1 MSLISQHDEAENFG
15 AERAP
20 WLQHVRRELRREF
33 SREWLACF
41 ELREIGWPQREVA
54 LLIGC
59 HAKTVEYR
67 RDRVSQFLKDS
78 ATVLELTA
86 SISSHRSSASA

>member
-1 MSLISQHDEAENFG
+1 MVSVISQHDEAELPG
-15 AERAP
+15 AERSP
-20 WLQHVRRELRREF
+20 WLQHVRRELRQEF

-54 LLIGC
+54 QLFGC

-67 RDRVSQFLKDS
+67 RNRVNQFLKKNFAAPEKES
-78 ATVLELTA
+78 L
-86 SISSHRSSASA
+86 S